1 MNEAGHWILSG
12 LFSLVRPA
20 MRLEDQYESDRLIAT
35 YVTFLDQAAPPAQ
48 NADKPNAR

>member
-20 MRLEDQYESDRLIAT
+20 MRLDDQYESDRLIAA
-35 YVTFLDQAAPPAQ
+35 YVALPDQAPSGAE
-48 NADKPNAR
+48 R